1 MATDL
6 AVLPTQSMIGPAMT
20 PLMAAFSRIS
30 EDRDRLR
37 NAYLKASRFT
47 MLLAAPACLG
57 MSLTSDL
64 IIFVVL
70 GGSKWQEAAIYLQW
84 LSLVTLLTAYYNPL
98 YTLAIAIDRP
108 RVIFRLNAIELCF
121 RIVLISL
128 GFYFYNLMGV
138 IAARGAMS
146 IIMFFV
152 VLATARK
159 LTGLSIA
166 VQVGNLWKV
175 AVSCLVMALLV
186 LLLRHELA
194 QGGFNSIM
202 ELGLTSA
209 FGAAVYAGALFA
221 LGVRLK
227 EMKPVE

>member
-1 MATDL
+1 
-6 AVLPTQSMIGPAMT
+6 MT
-20 PLMAAFSRIS
+20 PLMAAFSRIR

-47 MLLAAPACLG
+47 LLLAAPACVG

-64 IIFVVL
+64 IIFVIL
-70 GGSKWQEAAIYLQW
+70 GGSKWHEAAIYLQW
-84 LSLVTLLTAYYNPL
+84 LSLVTLLSAYYNPL

-108 RVIFRLNAIELCF
+108 RVIFRLNVIETCF
-121 RIVLISL
+121 RIFLISL
-128 GFYFYNLMGV
+128 GFYFYKVMGV
-138 IAARGAMS
+138 IAARGAIS
-146 IIMFFV
+146 IIMFFT

-159 LTGLSIA
+159 LTGISMA
-166 VQVGNLWKV
+166 MQVGNLWKV

-186 LLLRHELA
+186 LLLRYELA
-194 QGGFNSIM
+194 ERGFNSII

-209 FGAAVYAGALFA
+209 VGAAVYAGALFA

-227 EMKPVE
+227 TMKPVE